1 MHMANRIG
9 NPFNP
14 ENLSHG
20 GGLWDGKTVTILT
33 AKAELEHLKFGD
45 GRPVISERDGQPAI
59 KNVIAITGL
68 ADEEET
74 ERRETYSVG
83 MLIPTADGESFVHP
97 KTGEVGQFNDKSEAG
112 KLTTYLAGSGFD
124 TTLLWDDAAQ
134 KMKLSG
140 LVGAQFVMAGEAQ
153 KDKDGKVKVNKKGY
167 ENQKFYP
174 VQFVGFKAGVAKTA
188 PQSNASELRDKAVE
202 VVLEIIGEAG
212 GKIGRADLVRKISG
226 KMAGDPRANKVLAL
240 VTRDDF
246 HKDVPWTRDATGFSL

>member
-1 MHMANRIG
+1 MPETKRIG
-9 NPFNP
+9 NPFDP
-14 ENLSHG
+14 ENLTHG

-33 AKAELEHLKFGD
+33 AKAELDHIKYGD
-45 GRPVISERDGQPAI
+45 GKPVISERDGQPLI
-59 KNVIAITGL
+59 KNVIAITGI
-68 ADEEET
+68 ADEEEK

-97 KTGEVGQFNDKSEAG
+97 QTGEASHFNEKSDAG
-112 KLTTYLAGSGFD
+112 KLTRYLKDSGFD
-124 TTLLWDDAAQ
+124 ISLLWDDAAQ
-134 KMKLSG
+134 KLKLSG
-140 LVGAQFVMAGEAQ
+140 LVGARFVMAGEAQ
-153 KDKDGKVKVNKKGY
+153 KDKEGKVKINKKGY

-174 VQFVGFKAGVAKTA
+174 VQFMGFKPGVGNTT

-202 VVLEIIGEAG
+202 VVLDIIGEAG